1 MIVSVKRDLNEGAEN
16 EEAFIVEFFCD
27 VTFDVRGLDES
38 DTESEITYGPITV
51 NYALYIREELTI
63 INEYISINHDDLES
77 EFYNEYLK
85 LV

>member
-16 EEAFIVEFFCD
+16 EEAFIVEFFCN
-27 VTFDVRGLDES
+27 VTFDVRGLDEF
-38 DTESEITYGPITV
+38 DMESEIAYGPIAV
-51 NYALYIREELTI
+51 NYALYTREDLTT

-77 EFYNEYLK
+77 AFYNEYLK